1 MVSWQRWFSIG
12 LVLLAG
18 CAAQRA
24 QPRTAAAEAVQVPS
38 DVVDP
43 EATNYA
49 YPYPVQ
55 TFKLT
60 GQLQQLQMAYL
71 DVAPTGTPNGRTVL
85 LLHGKNFS
93 AAAWASS
100 IAFLTERGFRV
111 IAPDQIGFG
120 KSTKPVAYQ
129 FSFAGLAT
137 HTRALLASLGIE
149 KSAVVGHSMGGMLAA
164 RYALIYPEHVDKLVL
179 VNPIGLEDYAALTPY
194 RSVDAWYEEELKQN
208 PDKIREYQK
217 TVYYAGTWS
226 PAFEPLA
233 KQQMNM
239 TKHPEYA
246 RVAWCSA
253 RLYDMIVTQP
263 VVHDLPRIRVPT
275 GLIIGTRDKTALGKA
290 FAKPEVA
297 KTMGDYT
304 QLGKR
309 TRDAIP
315 GAELV
320 EIEGVGHI
328 PQVEAPDRYRD
339 ALLKLLELGPA
350 PVASASASA
359 SGVSAAPQP

>member
-1 MVSWQRWFSIG
+1 MVSVPQRFSLG
-12 LVLLAG
+12 LVLLGA
-18 CAAQRA
+18 CATQHAQTRV
-24 QPRTAAAEAVQVPS
+24 PAAEAVQVPQVS
-38 DVVDP
+38 NDAVDP
-43 EATNYA
+43 EASNYA
-49 YPYPVQ
+49 YPYPVKVFELDSQ
-55 TFKLT
+55 FQHLR
-60 GQLQQLQMAYL
+60 MAYL
-71 DVAPTGTPNGRTVL
+71 DVAPAAKPNGRSVV

-100 IAFLTERGFRV
+100 IAFLSEHGYRV

-120 KSTKPVAYQ
+120 KSSKPVAYQ
-129 FSFAGLAT
+129 FSFAGLAA

-149 KSAVVGHSMGGMLAA
+149 KSDVVGHSMGGMLAA
-164 RYALIYPEHVDKLVL
+164 RYVLLYPQHVDKLVL

-194 RSVDAWYEEELKQN
+194 RSVDAWYEDELKQN

-217 TVYYAGTWS
+217 GAYYAGAWND
-226 PAFEPLA
+226 AYEALA

-263 VVHDLPRIRVPT
+263 VVHDLPRIAVPT

-290 FAKPEVA
+290 SAKPEIA
-297 KTMGDYT
+297 ATMGDYT

-309 TRDAIP
+309 TRDVIA
-315 GAELV
+315 GAKLI

-328 PQVEAPDRYRD
+328 PQVEAPDRYRE
-339 ALLKLLELGPA
+339 ALLSLLE
-350 PVASASASA
+350 
-359 SGVSAAPQP
+359 